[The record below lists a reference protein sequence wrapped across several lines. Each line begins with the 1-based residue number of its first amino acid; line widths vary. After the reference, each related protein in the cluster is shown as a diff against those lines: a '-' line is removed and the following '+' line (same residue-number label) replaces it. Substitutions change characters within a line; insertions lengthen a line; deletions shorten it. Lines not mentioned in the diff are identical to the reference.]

1 MSKYGV
7 FSGLYFPV
15 FGLNAE
21 IYGANLRIQS
31 KYLHGPYREKYR
43 PENTPYLDTFHAI
56 IPVFSPNWG
65 TYGPENS
72 VFGYFSGSK
81 SPYSV
86 QIQEIRTRK
95 NSLFGHLS
103 RSFWQM

>member
-31 KYLHGPYREKYR
+31 KYLHGPYREKY
-43 PENTPYLDTFHAI
+43 
-56 IPVFSPNWG
+56 
-65 TYGPENS
+65 S
-72 VFGYFSGSK
+72 VFWHFSRNNSRIQSK
-81 SPYSV
+81 
-86 QIQEIRTRK
+86 
-95 NSLFGHLS
+95 
-103 RSFWQM
+103 